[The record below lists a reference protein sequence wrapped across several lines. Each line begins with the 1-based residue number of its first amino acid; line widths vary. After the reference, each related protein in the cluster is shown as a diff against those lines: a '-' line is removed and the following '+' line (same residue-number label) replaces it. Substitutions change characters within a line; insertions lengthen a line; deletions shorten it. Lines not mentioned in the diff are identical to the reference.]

1 MRTFPFKN
9 PKDMEHNTID
19 KLCQFHD
26 SQGISENQDL
36 VNIWVSHSDSMEF
49 WLSVEVQFSYWLG
62 LNHHHHHVRKVLN
75 RGLQLQLKCTL
86 LIDCLRCC
94 WFEVRFRLVA
104 LPSPCQDYIP
114 QIGSDLLRCQRIEIG
129 SWRKLGSII

>member
-1 MRTFPFKN
+1 M
-9 PKDMEHNTID
+9 
-19 KLCQFHD
+19 
-26 SQGISENQDL
+26 
-36 VNIWVSHSDSMEF
+36 SHSDSTEF
-49 WLSVEVQFSYWLG
+49 WLSVEVQFSYWLC

-114 QIGSDLLRCQRIEIG
+114 HIGSDLLRCQRIEIG
-129 SWRKLGSII
+129 SWRKLGSMISILLTSQESAAAVDLQGVSGSVLRSQPLGNVQSIHS